1 MKGFY
6 SKEQVNNFK
15 QELKEQE
22 ESDEEIKD
30 LEPPQI
36 SKEPLKM

>member
-22 ESDEEIKD
+22 ESDEETKD

-36 SKEPLKM
+36 SVESS

>member
-30 LEPPQI
+30 LEPP
-36 SKEPLKM
+36 